1 MISFIKNQENCDHPN
16 AIVTTYFSSRFDP
29 QPNAQG
35 EYNIAPKNNI
45 NYIYP
50 WFASVSYLKLN
61 AIVIHDELNDEFIQ
75 KYENEHIKFY
85 KYIPKKYS
93 LNDERYYAFRNL
105 LREVKFNKVFF
116 TDGSDV
122 IIKRDPFE
130 FIADDVLYF
139 GEDQGET
146 PKIMNN
152 NWCISKLS
160 QLLQNNK
167 FKNELNDDFL
177 NFEYV
182 NNGVMGGYHDSLSYF
197 LEQVCTV
204 FDQLECGNNN
214 NMMVTNYLLWKNKIQ
229 YFKGAPLTSPFKK
242 YQMHGDYYFIHK

>member
-1 MISFIKNQENCDHPN
+1 MKCIKNKKTGDIIRVENKTADQMVGLTWQFVSKTEWRKSQGLTEEKVEKKKELPKREDARSLTLKEQYKN
-16 AIVTTYFSSRFDP
+16 DTFDTEFNNKYVSNNYSYVDDNNTT
-29 QPNAQG
+29 
-35 EYNIAPKNNI
+35 I
-45 NYIYP
+45 ND
-50 WFASVSYLKLN
+50 SY
-61 AIVIHDELNDEFIQ
+61 ESIQ
-75 KYENEHIKFY
+75 Q
-85 KYIPKKYS
+85 
-93 LNDERYYAFRNL
+93 RY
-105 LREVKFNKVFF
+105 
-116 TDGSDV
+116 SDV